1 MIEPILQY
9 LSHLSSRVVTL
20 TPGVRKAVPRA
31 VLTYPLAKLITHVCS
46 FSSAGFCVHYLGP
59 KLFQEPL
66 QPPGAD
72 RRSAALVIRLAART
86 VCEAPCRR
94 AWQERISP
102 SG

>member
-20 TPGVRKAVPRA
+20 TPDVRKAVPRA
-31 VLTYPLAKLITHVCS
+31 VLTYTLAQVITRNCS
-46 FSSAGFCVHYLGP
+46 FSSAGLCVHYLSS
-59 KLFQEPL
+59 KVFQEPL

-72 RRSAALVIRLAART
+72 RGSAAFLIGFAART
-86 VCEAPCRR
+86 VCAAPCRR